1 MTQKRSP
8 TGAPYLRNRETA
20 AKRNWLKAAALFPL
34 LSAGLFFYGIP
45 ALLMTGV
52 SVIAALLTEVLMRF
66 LLKTKTSPANGD
78 AFLIGL
84 TLALW
89 LPAGL
94 PVWMAALGSCLAV
107 ALGRDAF
114 GGPGQYPLSPVVTAY
129 LFLWVSFPLSM
140 CHVLEPGT
148 FEASAFPLVWMKE
161 NPSSPLPEFSA
172 LVFAPVS
179 GAAGTAFF
187 PAVLAGG
194 LILLYKRLILWE
206 MPCLFLAA
214 AALTAFAFGE
224 NPAAVLVLGSSVFAA
239 FFLVPD
245 GVSAPHHRH
254 GIRFFAL
261 LTGFLSVALRQIT
274 FAFDPVAAA
283 LLLVSFLAPWLDES
297 GRPQIRKADIPGG
310 ACAK

>member
-1 MTQKRSP
+1 MTQKPSQ
-8 TGAPYLRNRETA
+8 TGAPYVRIRETA
-20 AKRNWLKAAALFPL
+20 AKRSWLKAAALLPL

-45 ALLMTGV
+45 ALLLTAA
-52 SVIAALLTEVLMRF
+52 SVTAALLTEVLMRVF
-66 LLKTKTSPANGD
+66 LKTKTSPANGD
-78 AFLIGL
+78 AFLLGL

-94 PVWMAALGSCLAV
+94 PVWMAVLGSCLAV

-114 GGPGQYPLSPVVTAY
+114 GGPGQYPLPPVVTAY
-129 LFLWVSFPLSM
+129 LLLWVSFPLSM
-140 CHVLEPGT
+140 RHVLEPGT
-148 FEASAFPLVWMKE
+148 FEASAFPLVWVKE
-161 NPSSPLPEFSA
+161 NLSSSLPEFSA
-172 LVFAPVS
+172 FVFAPVS
-179 GAAGTAFF
+179 GAAGTVFF

-194 LILLYKRLILWE
+194 LILLYQRLIVWE
-206 MPCLFLAA
+206 TPFLFLAA

-224 NPAAVLVLGSSVFAA
+224 DPAAVLVLGSSVFAA

-254 GIRFFAL
+254 GLRFFAL

-274 FAFDPVAAA
+274 FAFDPVPAA

-297 GRPQIRKADIPGG
+297 GRPQIRKADIHAG
-310 ACAK
+310 AAAR